1 MLLFNGIGANL
12 ELAGLLASRLDGV
25 ETVIFDVPGAGKSPA
40 PSRPYRLYWLARL
53 ARRLLDELGYA
64 TVDVMG
70 VSWGG
75 GLAQQFAIQYPRR
88 VRRLVLAATTMGGA
102 TMVPARP
109 RVLLKMLNPRRYM
122 DREYMDDIAAEL
134 YGGDLRRDADVIRL
148 FTDNAHSGS
157 EWGYYLQ
164 MFAMMGWT
172 SLPWLWR
179 IRHPT
184 LVLAGRDDPLVPLIN
199 ARVHAMLLRNARL
212 HVIDDGH
219 LFLLT
224 RARETAEVISD
235 FLGSRRLAEGTP

>member
-1 MLLFNGIGANL
+1 
-12 ELAGLLASRLDGV
+12 
-25 ETVIFDVPGAGKSPA
+25 
-40 PSRPYRLYWLARL
+40 
-53 ARRLLDELGYA
+53 
-64 TVDVMG
+64 
-70 VSWGG
+70 
-75 GLAQQFAIQYPRR
+75 
-88 VRRLVLAATTMGGA
+88 
-102 TMVPARP
+102 
-109 RVLLKMLNPRRYM
+109 M